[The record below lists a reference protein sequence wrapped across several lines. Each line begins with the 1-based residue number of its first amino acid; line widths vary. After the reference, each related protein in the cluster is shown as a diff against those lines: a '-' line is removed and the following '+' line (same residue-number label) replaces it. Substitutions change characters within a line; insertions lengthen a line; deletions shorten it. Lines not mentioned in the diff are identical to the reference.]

1 MRQLGASN
9 RHRRQRMAAWDDA
22 CNGCESGA
30 GMLSSSPRWRP
41 VTQFGGMAAPAGTL
55 PVSET
60 GMTEEEELLAGG
72 GRGRS
77 DAA

>member
-1 MRQLGASN
+1 
-9 RHRRQRMAAWDDA
+9 
-22 CNGCESGA
+22 
-30 GMLSSSPRWRP
+30 
-41 VTQFGGMAAPAGTL
+41 MAAPAGTL